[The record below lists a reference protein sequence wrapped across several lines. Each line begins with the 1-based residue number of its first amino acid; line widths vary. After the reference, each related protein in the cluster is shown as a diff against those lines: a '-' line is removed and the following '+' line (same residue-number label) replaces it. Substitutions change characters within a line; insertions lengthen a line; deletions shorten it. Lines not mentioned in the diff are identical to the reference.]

1 MYKIQVLSCI
11 ILKELL
17 RHGETDLVPEVQVDA
32 CTTESVYRFIEEF
45 EDSSLVHLNLFQK
58 GDQEINGSQTKV
70 SISRKY
76 QHNAI
81 WMEDISV
88 KFSKIYRLN
97 TNLQQKICF
106 KYLQKLLVE
115 MLNKTKTRP

>member
-76 QHNAI
+76 RQNAM